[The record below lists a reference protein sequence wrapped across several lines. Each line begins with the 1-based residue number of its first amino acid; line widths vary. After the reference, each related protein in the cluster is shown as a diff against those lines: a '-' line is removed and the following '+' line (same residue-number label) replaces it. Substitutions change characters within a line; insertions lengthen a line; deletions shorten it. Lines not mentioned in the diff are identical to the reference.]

1 MATINKRNGKYCVIY
16 YYVDTKGKK
25 RQKWEHLI
33 QFLKLKLEN
42 Q

>member
-25 RQKWEHLI
+25 ETKMGNI
-33 QFLKLKLEN
+33 
-42 Q
+42 